1 MRGKYDRE
9 IIIKALRRLDRVIK
23 EKSGKS
29 NFLVDEENAFE
40 YDHYQEIED
49 FLMNSEDDDPYKV
62 IWIRFTPSRR

>member
-49 FLMNSEDDDPYKV
+49 FLMNS
-62 IWIRFTPSRR
+62 